1 MQATELLQMLRDM
14 RDVCF
19 ATVDERG
26 LPQVRVI
33 DVMLV
38 EDGRL
43 YFCTARGKDFHAQ
56 LLRFPQ
62 VAIAGLNGQW
72 QSVRLSGEA
81 KRLPDALQRQMI
93 DRIFEQNPSMEG
105 VYPGESRYVLE
116 AFFLDS
122 GELELFDLG
131 HEPVFRQSLA
141 LGGGA
146 VRERGFRIT
155 DACMGCGS
163 CQRSCPQKCIEA
175 GEPFLIR
182 QEACLRCGRCFEL
195 CPVSAIE
202 RR

>member
-56 LLRFPQ
+56 LLRLPQ

-72 QSVRLSGEA
+72 QSVCLSGEA
-81 KRLPDALQRQMI
+81 KRLPDALQRQTI
-93 DRIFEQNPSMEG
+93 DRIFEQNPSM
-105 VYPGESRYVLE
+105 
-116 AFFLDS
+116 
-122 GELELFDLG
+122 ELELFDLG

-175 GEPFLIR
+175 GELP
-182 QEACLRCGRCFEL
+182 A
-195 CPVSAIE
+195 
-202 RR
+202 